1 MGKGAQIPTVKIQ
14 MLFAWQ
20 TENIVQL
27 KSFSESFRFILF
39 LICSLFLYVIVL
51 NIQNY
56 NSLSFQHIMFVQCLN
71 VMRP

>member
-56 NSLSFQHIMFVQCLN
+56 NSLSFQHMFVQCLN
-71 VMRP
+71 VRRP